1 MPWLQSL
8 HVLLFQW
15 VTKGTKGV
23 LACSA
28 LKRSYRDILTG
39 RDMDRDI
46 TQHCMFVL
54 LNGSFEV
61 LNSRMR
67 TRSGHFM
74 PQSMLQSQIETLE
87 LPSSDEISIECDI
100 SKSIEDI
107 VHDVLSKIVD
117 TVSEQQY

>member
-1 MPWLQSL
+1 M
-8 HVLLFQW
+8 H
-15 VTKGTKGV
+15 
-23 LACSA
+23 
-28 LKRSYRDILTG
+28 
-39 RDMDRDI
+39 RDI

-54 LNGSFEV
+54 LNGSFEL

-87 LPSSDEISIECDI
+87 LPSLDETSIECDI
-100 SKSIEDI
+100 SKSIDDI

>member
-1 MPWLQSL
+1 M
-8 HVLLFQW
+8 H
-15 VTKGTKGV
+15 
-23 LACSA
+23 
-28 LKRSYRDILTG
+28 
-39 RDMDRDI
+39 RDI

-87 LPSSDEISIECDI
+87 LPSSDETSIECNI
-100 SKSIEDI
+100 SNSIEDI

-117 TVSEQQY
+117 TVSE